1 MGTIV
6 DFPAKDDAWK
16 NKKGVQLWTQVYF
29 MPWKV
34 YAEILLRLVCFNH
47 IYMHSERSLGK
58 TILLQIIFEKWVL
71 LFPKEISSPPFINVI
86 VDTDFSVP
94 F

>member
-29 MPWKV
+29 TLCHGKFMLKSFFVWYVLITFTCTVEKS
-34 YAEILLRLVCFNH
+34 LCCKSFLK
-47 IYMHSERSLGK
+47 SEC
-58 TILLQIIFEKWVL
+58 
-71 LFPKEISSPPFINVI
+71 LFFLKK
-86 VDTDFSVP
+86 
-94 F
+94 

>member
-29 MPWKV
+29 TLCHGKFMLKSFFVWYVLITFTCTVRDPLEKSFCCKSFLKS
-34 YAEILLRLVCFNH
+34 ECF
-47 IYMHSERSLGK
+47 
-58 TILLQIIFEKWVL
+58 F
-71 LFPKEISSPPFINVI
+71 FPKK
-86 VDTDFSVP
+86 
-94 F
+94 